1 MKKVQLFLSAGT
13 LVFFLAAQQS
23 ISQEKIPI
31 LIRCDDLGMSHAVN
45 TAAEEMLKIGFPV
58 STSVMFACP
67 WYPEAVE
74 ILKKYP
80 HASVGIHLT
89 LNAEWKNYRWGPISG
104 ASKVPSIVDTL
115 GYFFPSRA
123 KLFGNNPSLSEI
135 ETELRAQIDRAMRS
149 GLRIDYVDY
158 HMGAAVQTLE
168 TRAIVEKLAA
178 EYRLAI
184 SRYFDEVDV
193 EGGYSAPVANKLDTL
208 LVKMRDLKP
217 GGTKLFVFH
226 IGHDTPE
233 LSSMEDL
240 NVSGPKDMSK
250 HRQSELNALVSPVFQ
265 NAIHNKKFH
274 LVNYRTLIDTKGL
287 NAMKRP
293 DLK

>member
-1 MKKVQLFLSAGT
+1 MKNSFL
-13 LVFFLAAQQS
+13 LVSICSLTVLLTAQQTL
-23 ISQEKIPI
+23 SQEKIPI

-45 TAAEEMLKIGFPV
+45 TAAEEMLQKGFPV

-80 HASVGIHLT
+80 NASVGIHLT
-89 LNAEWKNYRWGPISG
+89 LNAEWKNYRWGPVSG
-104 ASKVPSIVDTL
+104 ASKVPTLVDSL

-123 KLFGNNPSLSEI
+123 KLFGNNPSLREI
-135 ETELRAQIDRAMRS
+135 EIELRAQVERAVHS
-149 GLRIDYVDY
+149 GLRIDYMDY

-168 TRAIVEKLAA
+168 TRAIVERLAA

-208 LVKMRDLKP
+208 LAKVKELIP

-233 LSSMEDL
+233 LSSLEDL
-240 NVSGPKDMSK
+240 NVFGPKDMSK
-250 HRQSELNALVSPVFQ
+250 HRQSELNALISPEFQ
-265 NAIHNKKFH
+265 HAIYDKKYR
-274 LVNYRTLIDTKGL
+274 LINYRTLIEERGLDT
-287 NAMKRP
+287 MKRP